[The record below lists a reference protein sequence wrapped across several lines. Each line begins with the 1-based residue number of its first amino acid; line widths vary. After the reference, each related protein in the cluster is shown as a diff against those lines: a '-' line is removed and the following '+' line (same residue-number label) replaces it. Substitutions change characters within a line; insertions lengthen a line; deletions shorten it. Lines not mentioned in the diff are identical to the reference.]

1 MFDFR
6 GAGVPQQHSH
16 VPGLPKIE
24 THGLPMDMSGGLRTA
39 PAFGSFPTD
48 FSFPDL
54 CFDQGN
60 TINPAQLHF
69 GGGSPGAGTNSPYQQ
84 MFSGMSATQLMEEE
98 NNYDWMSGFDNTL
111 SFANNENAID
121 GSSPSAMSTNTPE
134 GMNEGTMDAS
144 HLGITNVSVGRTPMW
159 ASAFGNQAPSV
170 STSQTMDFS
179 QGTFSGMAPAPAEV
193 ISPRTLIGQGSIGDQ
208 SFSPIPT
215 LPLSLVSPHNL
226 HQISGQSFDL
236 PMNVDADTP
245 TTSSDSN
252 GSSLRHSS
260 VTSISTDSINDS
272 TRKALLH
279 SLSKMPGFGERR
291 SSQANMN
298 SNSGSMSKGF
308 TSSSFPSA
316 LDLQRY
322 VSAYIQYFQP
332 HLPFLHI
339 PTLNFDSSAY
349 RTVVKTPDGQ
359 TQRGP
364 SGVAGGGGCL
374 ILAMAAIGALYEFE
388 FNDSKELFEASKK
401 LLGGYLEARRR
412 KTMNRAQY
420 NQSEPDTTPLWLVQ
434 AMLLNVIY
442 GHNCGDK
449 TSADIASVHCA
460 ALVSLARAAELA
472 RPDAIHEEDFLGEDE
487 HFEDSDWVRWK
498 KVEERK
504 RTLYGVFILSS
515 LLVSAYNHSPALT
528 NSEIRLDIPCDE
540 TLWEADSAIKWKS
553 LGGQASA
560 QANSISFAYA
570 LSHLLTA
577 SQRQPSFCHLGT
589 APFGSGVGSD
599 SINFSDLKP
608 STFGCLILINALHNY
623 IWETRQR
630 HLGPIWTKEETDQMH
645 AHIEPALRAWQAAW
659 SSNPA
664 HSPERPNPFGLG
676 PLSADSI
683 PLLDLAYVRLFVN
696 LGRSKEAFWQ
706 RDWDAM
712 ANELACGTEI
722 IQHAEQMSPEG
733 MGDAKPEHMNG
744 HDEPH
749 HISML
754 EPDLGLLDAPS
765 HEQPNGGQVHL
776 SGHINH
782 TGHATRRERHLRKAA
797 FYAADSLSHS
807 DKLGISLAEHTS
819 RELPLQSAL
828 CAFDCAQV
836 LAEWITT
843 VQERVGR
850 YIGIIGQD
858 NIDLGQIPAIML
870 LEEEDIKLIEKIRE
884 VLQSAEMKMTS
895 ASLSMQGFQVADVSS
910 GEGGYGSK
918 ILIVTANMLERAA
931 VWPVT
936 KLMARCLETQAAHM
950 KDRANNS
957 IMGIS

>member
-1 MFDFR
+1 MHSFLREIGTLEAPRAIPHEGEAICLSGMRQMFRTTGSFIETSTKTSFND
-6 GAGVPQQHSH
+6 GPLSVPQQHSH

-159 ASAFGNQAPSV
+159 ASAFGHFLRDGAGAGGGHLTQNPDRTRLYRGSEFLSHSNVTIVPSV
-170 STSQTMDFS
+170 SAQFASDF
-179 QGTFSGMAPAPAEV
+179 G
-193 ISPRTLIGQGSIGDQ
+193 
-208 SFSPIPT
+208 
-215 LPLSLVSPHNL
+215 
-226 HQISGQSFDL
+226 
-236 PMNVDADTP
+236 
-245 TTSSDSN
+245 
-252 GSSLRHSS
+252 
-260 VTSISTDSINDS
+260 
-272 TRKALLH
+272 
-279 SLSKMPGFGERR
+279 
-291 SSQANMN
+291 
-298 SNSGSMSKGF
+298 
-308 TSSSFPSA
+308 
-316 LDLQRY
+316 
-322 VSAYIQYFQP
+322 
-332 HLPFLHI
+332 
-339 PTLNFDSSAY
+339 
-349 RTVVKTPDGQ
+349 TVVKTPDGQ